1 MKRTDVL
8 GLLLAVLTFAASIL
22 VTQRVFEGTPHIE
35 DEMAY
40 VWQAQVLVRL

>member
-8 GLLLAVLTFAASIL
+8 ALFIAVLTLASSLL
-22 VTQRVFEGTPHIE
+22 VTQRVFEETPYIE

-40 VWQAQVLVRL
+40 VWQAQVLARL